1 MAEISKSYEA
11 RDIEKKWYAAWQ
23 TAGAFAGRV
32 VAGKE
37 PYTIVIP
44 PPNVTGVLT
53 MGHVLNN
60 TLQDVLIRRARLEG
74 RSALWVPGTD
84 HAGIATQTVVERE
97 LRKEKKHRRDL
108 GREKFLE
115 KVWAWR
121 TEKGG
126 IILEQLRRLGA
137 SCDWDRTQF
146 TMDPH
151 YSQAVLGVFVDLF
164 KKGHIYRG
172 KRMVNWCPASQTA
185 LSDEEV
191 IMKPVS
197 GAIYH
202 VRYEIV
208 GRPGEFVSVKT
219 TRPETIPGDVAI
231 AVHPDDPR
239 YTALLGKK
247 VRRALGPAAEIPI
260 IADAAVDKEFGTG
273 ALKITPAHDKA
284 DFEIGGRHHL
294 PAIDVLEADGKLNAF
309 AGPELAG
316 LDRFAG
322 RKKAVE
328 LLKASGALVGEEPH
342 ANNVGYSERADVPI
356 EPRLTWQWWLKYP
369 RIEEAKTA
377 VRDGHI
383 TFHPARWSKVYLHWL
398 ENIQDWCISRQ
409 LWWGH
414 RIPVWYNGEAHAKAQ
429 QTVPIVELS
438 GHELAGTTINGL
450 RDAAWEYAG
459 SHALL
464 NHAFPNAETGW
475 DIVVRP
481 ASLEH
486 AFTHHGAANI
496 KAVVA
501 LPELIRTAIKV
512 GSLDHLPVS
521 THFKAVHLFV
531 AAARIGGELFRV
543 KITVKEHIDG
553 QKLYDHQLFKKETPD
568 GESPTPDA
576 LANVSTRPT
585 SGAVIRL
592 ADLVD
597 DVNSD
602 VLFTRCQIDSPG
614 PGWEQDPDVL
624 DTWFSSWLW
633 PFATMGWPDAD
644 KMKAQGL
651 DHFYPTTTLVTG
663 PDIIFFW
670 VARMIMAGLEFTR
683 PGEPLERRIPFKH
696 VYFTGIIRDAQG
708 RKMSKSLGNS
718 PDPLDLIDKYGADG
732 LRFGIVSIAPQ
743 GQDIRFQEERIEGGK
758 NFCNKLWNA
767 CRFRQMSGEAG
778 DNSSLSAIMAR
789 LVPAQF
795 DADDHAILDRLLA
808 TTREVDRCFREFEFS
823 AAVQALY
830 AFFWGDFC
838 DWYVEVSK
846 SRLQSPDAKGNCLAI
861 QDLVL
866 RQTLLLLHP
875 FIPFITEELWH
886 LLGYGLE
893 RKFIEDAHLDNA
905 SQVANTGAL
914 HGLVLN
920 QTAAASV
927 ERLKDFVSKARALK
941 AEHNLASRRD
951 VKLLVTATA
960 ADWKVLE
967 TNLAKLTRMCGAA
980 STERREKVDGAPA
993 VVAAL
998 GTIYLDLASAVDA
1011 GAEKVRLTKELDQ
1024 LAKHIAGTEAR
1035 LSNEAFVSKAP
1046 PAVLEGARKQLAD
1059 QKAKR
1064 AELERL
1070 LKALG

>member
-1 MAEISKSYEA
+1 MAEITKSYEP
-11 RDIEKKWYAAWQ
+11 RDVEKKWYAAWQ
-23 TAGAFAGRV
+23 AAHAFAGSEI
-32 VAGKE
+32 AGKE

-60 TLQDVLIRRARLEG
+60 TLQDILIRRARLDG
-74 RSALWVPGTD
+74 RSALWIPGTD

-115 KVWAWR
+115 KVWEWR
-121 TEKGG
+121 AEKGG

-151 YSQAVLGVFVDLF
+151 YSRAVLTVFVDLF

-172 KRMVNWCPASQTA
+172 KRMVNWCPVSQTA

-197 GAIYH
+197 GFLYH
-202 VRYEIV
+202 VRYEVV

-239 YTALLGKK
+239 FTALIGKK
-247 VRRALGPAAEIPI
+247 VRRALGPVAEIPI
-260 IADAAVDKEFGTG
+260 IADTAVDKEFGTG
-273 ALKITPAHDKA
+273 ALKITPAHDKT
-284 DFEIGGRHHL
+284 DFEIGGRHKL
-294 PAIDVLEADGKLNAF
+294 PAIDVLEADGKLNAL

-328 LLKASGALVGEEPH
+328 LLKASGALVGDEPY

-356 EPRLTWQWWLKYP
+356 EPRLTWQWWLRYP
-369 RIEEAKTA
+369 RIEEAKAA

-383 TFHPARWSKVYLHWL
+383 IFHPARWSKVYLHWL

-414 RIPVWYNGEAHAKAQ
+414 RIPVWYRKGLDKEKLTEADIADATKVH
-429 QTVPIVELS
+429 VS
-438 GHELAGTTINGL
+438 LAGPADPEN
-450 RDAAWEYAG
+450 W
-459 SHALL
+459 
-464 NHAFPNAETGW
+464 
-475 DIVVRP
+475 VR
-481 ASLEH
+481 E
-486 AFTHHGAANI
+486 
-496 KAVVA
+496 
-501 LPELIRTAIKV
+501 
-512 GSLDHLPVS
+512 D
-521 THFKAVHLFV
+521 
-531 AAARIGGELFRV
+531 
-543 KITVKEHIDG
+543 
-553 QKLYDHQLFKKETPD
+553 
-568 GESPTPDA
+568 
-576 LANVSTRPT
+576 
-585 SGAVIRL
+585 
-592 ADLVD
+592 
-597 DVNSD
+597 
-602 VLFTRCQIDSPG
+602 
-614 PGWEQDPDVL
+614 DVL

-633 PFATMGWPDAD
+633 PFATMGWPDAEAQ
-644 KMKAQGL
+644 KKAGL

-670 VARMIMAGLEFTR
+670 VARMIMAGLEFMR
-683 PGEPLERRIPFKH
+683 PGEPLERRIPFKY

-718 PDPLDLIDKYGADG
+718 PDPLDLINKYGADG

-743 GQDIRFQEERIEGGK
+743 GQDIRFQEDRIESGK

-767 CRFRQMSGEAG
+767 CRFRQMSGEPG

-830 AFFWGDFC
+830 GFFWGDFC
-838 DWYVEVSK
+838 DWYVEISK
-846 SRLQSPDAKGNCLAI
+846 AKLQSADVKGNCLAI

-886 LLGYGLE
+886 QLGYSPAD
-893 RKFIEDAHLDNA
+893 KFIEDYHLENA
-905 SQVANTGAL
+905 SQVANAGVL

-920 QTAAASV
+920 HAAATKV
-927 ERLKDFVSKARALK
+927 EQLKTYVSKTRALK
-941 AEHNLASRRD
+941 AEYNVASRRD
-951 VKLLVTATA
+951 VMLSNVAVSVITSNVIDENRDKLLRMIG
-960 ADWKVLE
+960 
-967 TNLAKLTRMCGAA
+967 AKQIVNV
-980 STERREKVDGAPA
+980 SVPPVGAPA
-993 VVAAL
+993 TVTSL
-998 GTIYLDLASAVDA
+998 GTTYLVVASAVDA
-1011 GAEKVRLTKELDQ
+1011 GAEKARLTKELDQ
-1024 LAKHIAGTEAR
+1024 LTKHIAGTEAR
-1035 LSNEAFVSKAP
+1035 LANQAFVSKAP
-1046 PAVLEGARKQLAD
+1046 PAVLDGARKQLAD
-1059 QKAKR
+1059 QQAKR

-1070 LKALG
+1070 LKALD

>member
-1 MAEISKSYEA
+1 MPEITKSYEP
-11 RDIEKKWYAAWQ
+11 RDVEKKWYAAWQ
-23 TAGAFAGRV
+23 AAHAFAGKV
-32 VAGKE
+32 VPGKE

-60 TLQDVLIRRARLEG
+60 TLQDILIRRARLEG
-74 RSALWVPGTD
+74 KSALWIPGTD

-97 LRKEKKHRRDL
+97 LRKQKQTRHTF

-115 KVWAWR
+115 KVWEWR
-121 TEKGG
+121 AEKGG

-137 SCDWDRTQF
+137 SCDWERTQF

-151 YSQAVLGVFVDLF
+151 YSQTVLGVFVDLF

-172 KRMVNWCPASQTA
+172 KRMVNWCPVSQTA

-191 IMKPVS
+191 IMKPVNGS
-197 GAIYH
+197 IYR

-239 YTALLGKK
+239 FTTLIGQK

-284 DFEIGGRHHL
+284 DFEIGGRHQL
-294 PAIDVLEADGKLNAF
+294 PAIDVLEADGKLNAL

-328 LLKASGALVGEEPH
+328 LLKASGALLGEEAH

-356 EPRLTWQWWLKYP
+356 EPRLTAQWWLKYP
-369 RIEEAKTA
+369 QVEEAKAA

-383 TFHPARWSKVYLHWL
+383 KFHPERWSKVYLHWL

-414 RIPVWYNGEAHAKAQ
+414 RIPVWYHKDAPPSEEI
-429 QTVPIVELS
+429 T
-438 GHELAGTTINGL
+438 GT
-450 RDAAWEYAG
+450 AAEIFG
-459 SHALL
+459 R
-464 NHAFPNAETGW
+464 G
-475 DIVVRP
+475 
-481 ASLEH
+481 
-486 AFTHHGAANI
+486 
-496 KAVVA
+496 
-501 LPELIRTAIKV
+501 
-512 GSLDHLPVS
+512 
-521 THFKAVHLFV
+521 
-531 AAARIGGELFRV
+531 
-543 KITVKEHIDG
+543 
-553 QKLYDHQLFKKETPD
+553 
-568 GESPTPDA
+568 
-576 LANVSTRPT
+576 
-585 SGAVIRL
+585 
-592 ADLVD
+592 
-597 DVNSD
+597 DV
-602 VLFTRCQIDSPG
+602 RCQIESPG
-614 PGWEQDPDVL
+614 EDWIQDSDVL

-633 PFATMGWPDAD
+633 PFATMGWPDAAAQ
-644 KMKAQGL
+644 KKAGL
-651 DHFYPTTTLVTG
+651 DYFYPTTTLVTG

-670 VARMIMAGLEFTR
+670 VARMIMAGLEFMR

-696 VYFTGIIRDAQG
+696 VYFTGIIRDQQG

-718 PDPLDLIDKYGADG
+718 PDPLDLIDSYGADG

-743 GQDIRFQEERIEGGK
+743 GQDIRFQEDRIESGK

-767 CRFRQMSGEAG
+767 CRFRQMSGEPG
-778 DNSSLSAIMAR
+778 DNSSLATILAR
-789 LVPAQF
+789 LEPAKF
-795 DADDHAILDRLLA
+795 DADDHAILDRLFT
-808 TTREVDRCFREFEFS
+808 TTREVDRCFHEFEFS

-830 AFFWGDFC
+830 GFFWNDFC

-846 SRLQSPDAKGNCLAI
+846 SKLQSPDTKANCLAI

-875 FIPFITEELWH
+875 VIPFITEELWS
-886 LLGYGLE
+886 LLGYGAPGT
-893 RKFIEDAHLDNA
+893 FVEDARLENA
-905 SQVANTGAL
+905 SQLASTSLARGLTLDRAAVAA
-914 HGLVLN
+914 
-920 QTAAASV
+920 V
-927 ERLKDFVSKARALK
+927 ERLKGFVSQARALK
-941 AEHNLASRRD
+941 ADHNLASRRD
-951 VKLLVTATA
+951 VRFFVTTA
-960 ADWKVLE
+960 EAEWTVLAA
-967 TNLAKLTRMCGAA
+967 NLASLARMVGAA
-980 STERREKVDGAPA
+980 EILRKESVDGAPA
-993 VVAAL
+993 AVTPL
-998 GTIYLDLASAVDA
+998 GTLYLDLASTIDPA
-1011 GAEKVRLTKELDQ
+1011 AEKARLAKEIEQ

-1035 LSNEAFVSKAP
+1035 LANQAFVSKAP
-1046 PAVLEGARKQLAD
+1046 PAVLEGARKQLAE
-1059 QKAKR
+1059 QQAKR

>member
-1 MAEISKSYEA
+1 MPEITKSYEA
-11 RDIEKKWYAAWQ
+11 REIEKKWYAAWQ
-23 TAGAFAGRV
+23 SAGAFAGKV
-32 VAGKE
+32 VAGKD

-60 TLQDVLIRRARLEG
+60 TLQDILIRRARLEG
-74 RSALWVPGTD
+74 RSALWIPGTD

-97 LRKEKKHRRDL
+97 LRKQKVHRRDL

-115 KVWAWR
+115 KVWEWR
-121 TEKGG
+121 HEKGG

-151 YSQAVLGVFVDLF
+151 YSRAVLNVFVDLF

-172 KRMVNWCPASQTA
+172 KRMVNWCPVSQTA

-197 GAIYH
+197 GTIYR
-202 VRYEIV
+202 VRYERV
-208 GRPGEFVSVKT
+208 DAPGTFIEVKT

-231 AVHPDDPR
+231 AVHPEDPR
-239 YTALLGKK
+239 YAGWIGKK

-260 IADAAVDKEFGTG
+260 IADTAVDKEFGTG

-284 DFEIGGRHHL
+284 DFEIGGRHKL
-294 PAIDVLEADGKLNAF
+294 PAIDVLEADGKLNEF

-316 LDRFAG
+316 MDRFAG
-322 RKKAVE
+322 RKKAAE
-328 LLKASGALVGEEPH
+328 LLKASGALVSEEPY

-356 EPRLTWQWWLKYP
+356 EPRLTWQWWLRYP

-383 TFHPARWSKVYLHWL
+383 KFHPERWSKVYLHWL

-414 RIPVWYNGEAHAKAQ
+414 RIPVWRKRLVNTEINPGSKELWDRVRKEQNTDAPLFENSFSGVSGEMSWFRIFALDADWREMNVVTTSEAEIKWLEANG
-429 QTVPIVELS
+429 
-438 GHELAGTTINGL
+438 
-450 RDAAWEYAG
+450 Y
-459 SHALL
+459 
-464 NHAFPNAETGW
+464 
-475 DIVVRP
+475 
-481 ASLEH
+481 
-486 AFTHHGAANI
+486 
-496 KAVVA
+496 
-501 LPELIRTAIKV
+501 
-512 GSLDHLPVS
+512 
-521 THFKAVHLFV
+521 
-531 AAARIGGELFRV
+531 
-543 KITVKEHIDG
+543 
-553 QKLYDHQLFKKETPD
+553 
-568 GESPTPDA
+568 
-576 LANVSTRPT
+576 
-585 SGAVIRL
+585 
-592 ADLVD
+592 
-597 DVNSD
+597 
-602 VLFTRCQIDSPG
+602 
-614 PGWEQDPDVL
+614 EQDTDVL
-624 DTWFSSWLW
+624 DTWASSWLW
-633 PFATMGWPDAD
+633 PFATMGWPDAE
-644 KMKAQGL
+644 KAKAQGL

-670 VARMIMAGLEFTR
+670 VARMIMAGLEYMR
-683 PGEPLERRIPFKH
+683 PGEPIERRIPFKH
-696 VYFTGIIRDAQG
+696 VYFTGIIRDQQG

-743 GQDIRFQEERIEGGK
+743 GQDIRFQEDRIEGGK

-767 CRFRQMSGEAG
+767 CRFRQMSGDAG

-795 DADDHAILDRLLA
+795 DADDHAILDRLLS

-823 AAVQALY
+823 GAVQALY

-846 SRLQSPDAKGNCLAI
+846 AKLQNAGTKANCLAI

-875 FIPFITEELWH
+875 FMPFITEELWH
-886 LLGYGLE
+886 LLGYGAAD
-893 RKFIEDAHLDNA
+893 KFIEDAHLENA
-905 SQVANTGAL
+905 SQVANVGVL
-914 HGLVLN
+914 HGLALN
-920 QTAAASV
+920 HAAAASV
-927 ERLKDFVSKARALK
+927 ERLKDFVTKARALK
-941 AEHNLASRRD
+941 AEHNQASRRD
-951 VKLLVTATA
+951 SKLLVTAND
-960 ADWKVLE
+960 ADWSTLDA
-967 TNLAKLTRMCGAA
+967 NLAKLARMCGAA
-980 STERREKVDGAPA
+980 SIERRANVENAPA
-993 VVAAL
+993 AVAAL
-998 GTIYLDLASAVDA
+998 GTIYLDLASTVDA
-1011 GAEKVRLTKELDQ
+1011 GAEKARLAKELDV

-1035 LSNEAFVSKAP
+1035 LANKAFTDKAP
-1046 PAVLEGARKQLAD
+1046 PAVIAGAQKQLAD
-1059 QKAKR
+1059 QQAKR